1 MENKFKPNSNQM
13 KHPEKWYI
21 PVTRE
26 NHAELNQWRLSKRTQ
41 EASKWDYS
49 FVPGAT
55 LLSAHPYNDGSYFY
69 AKRCR
74 IDETER
80 DNGYQEI
87 TLEQFREITNPKPMK
102 HPEKWYIPVTE
113 ENHAELN
120 RWRLSKRTSKT
131 SKWDYLF
138 IPGTLLVSKH
148 PYDGTYFFSNFGN
161 FLKCHYQEITLEQF
175 RQITN
180 SQPMK
185 HPEHW
190 CIEATEENFKELY
203 AWWRNNA
210 AERYTNFHVG
220 YTLVSDHPCDK
231 SRYYGGDIKN
241 CIDDYPQFVEITL
254 EQFREITNPQ
264 PMKHPE
270 KWYIPVTQENCD
282 ELSRW
287 RQSVA
292 TSHILH
298 RLRPK
303 LDVLLSSRIAS
314 GSYYFAGNV
323 DDFRRNSNYKDYQ
336 EITLEQFREITNSN
350 QTQTTMS
357 KSIQISREL
366 LNEYYNAATTPQK
379 EYLTEHFKLD
389 GTTTEEAI
397 RGLHDMACERWKPKI
412 KKNHPDCFPEES
424 KYFDFSKHVDKF
436 GQQRVVPEDICE
448 SLGLAGDFIQVRNNR
463 SNPETHHRSFYLSNQ
478 YNWELKFEGGAMVLI
493 PTKKSC

>member
-1 MENKFKPNSNQM
+1 M

-190 CIEATEENFKELY
+190 CIEATEENFKELK
-203 AWWRNNA
+203 AWWEENA
-210 AERYTNFHVG
+210 DTDFHFQVG
-220 YTLVSDHPCDK
+220 YTLMSEHPKDESK
-231 SRYYGGDIKN
+231 YYAGDIKN
-241 CIDDYPQFVEITL
+241 CIADYPQFVEISL
-254 EQFREITNPQ
+254 EQFRQITNP
-264 PMKHPE
+264 
-270 KWYIPVTQENCD
+270 
-282 ELSRW
+282 
-287 RQSVA
+287 
-292 TSHILH
+292 
-298 RLRPK
+298 
-303 LDVLLSSRIAS
+303 
-314 GSYYFAGNV
+314 
-323 DDFRRNSNYKDYQ
+323 
-336 EITLEQFREITNSN
+336 
-350 QTQTTMS
+350 TQTTMS
-357 KSIQISREL
+357 KSIRISREL
-366 LNEYYNAATTPQK
+366 LNEYYNAATIPQK

-389 GTTTEEAI
+389 GTTTVEAI
-397 RGLHDMACERWKPKI
+397 RGLHDMACEGWKPKI

-424 KYFDFSKHVDKF
+424 KYFDFSKHAKQ
-436 GQQRVVPEDICE
+436 GKRVVSADVCE
-448 SLGLAGDFIQVRNNR
+448 SLGLTEGNGGFIQVRNN
-463 SNPETHHRSFYLSNQ
+463 SDNPETHHRSFYLNSR
-478 YNWELKFEGGAMVLI
+478 YNWELVQDGPAMVLI